1 MQKIDYVV
9 IGGGIAGTN
18 AAFKIRTLAP
28 EASIRIY
35 SDEPHPVYSRVTL
48 GKYVYGGQDDETI
61 ILKKQ
66 KLYEEKNIELV
77 YQEVEDLY
85 PEEHQLAVNG
95 ERIEYGKLLL
105 ATGGSPRPLPLEGL
119 DKEGVSYFQYLK
131 DAKYIQEKV
140 KESEHIVII
149 GGGFIGIEFV
159 DILHKMGKTCTL
171 IVRDQWYWQ
180 NMIAKEGGEILD
192 RYIKEYADIKYET
205 EVTEVH
211 GEDHIESVTLS
222 SGETIPC
229 DALFI
234 GIGLTLNTELA
245 NKAKTKVRRGIVT
258 DEFLETSVPG
268 VYAAGDVAEYYNP
281 VTERHECGGTWVNAS
296 MQGMVAGQNMVQ
308 SKSKAFE
315 LLPSFAPKIEV
326 PVSFI
331 GNTRICDQ
339 QEIKVYQE
347 GREYTQ
353 AHFEDGK
360 LVGAVLMYHS
370 AKTGTFME
378 LIKKQVAPE
387 EVAAALNCP

>member
-1 MQKIDYVV
+1 MEKIDYVI

-18 AAFKIRTLAP
+18 AAFKIRTLDP

-48 GKYVYGGQDDETI
+48 GKYVYGGQNDETI
-61 ILKKQ
+61 VLKKQ
-66 KLYEEKNIELV
+66 ELYKEKNIELV
-77 YQEVEDLY
+77 YDEVEDIFPDRHLI
-85 PEEHQLAVNG
+85 AVEG
-95 ERIEYGKLLL
+95 HTIKYKKLLL
-105 ATGGSPRPLPLEGL
+105 ATGGSPRPYPLDGCS
-119 DKEGVSYFQYLK
+119 KEGVSYFQYLK
-131 DAKYIQEKV
+131 DAKYIQEHAK
-140 KESEHIVII
+140 HADNIVII

-171 IVRDQWYWQ
+171 IVRDEWYWQ
-180 NMIAKEGGEILD
+180 NMIAREGGEILD
-192 RYIKEYADIKYET
+192 KYINEYASVQYQTTVDEI
-205 EVTEVH
+205 H
-211 GEDHIESVTLS
+211 GDTHIESVTLS

-245 NKAKTKVRRGIVT
+245 NKAELEVERGIKT
-258 DEFLETSVPG
+258 NEYLQTSNPDI
-268 VYAAGDVAEYYNP
+268 YAAGDVAQYFNP
-281 VTERHECGGTWVNAS
+281 VTGRHESGGTWVNAS
-296 MQGMVAGQNMVQ
+296 MQGMVVGQNMVEPE
-308 SKSKAFE
+308 SKAFQ

-331 GNTRICDQ
+331 GATRIHDG
-339 QEIKVYQE
+339 QEVKVYQE
-347 GREYTQ
+347 GQEYTQ

-387 EVAAALNCP
+387 EVEAALNCP

>member
-1 MQKIDYVV
+1 MEKIDYVV

-18 AAFKIRTLAP
+18 AAFKIRTLDP

-35 SDEPHPVYSRVTL
+35 SDEPFPVYSRVTL
-48 GKYVYGGQDDETI
+48 GKYVYGGQNDETI

-66 KLYEEKNIELV
+66 KLYEEKNIDLV
-77 YQEVEDLY
+77 YQEVEDIY
-85 PEEHQLAVNG
+85 PEDHQLSV
-95 ERIEYGKLLL
+95 EEKRIEYGKLLL
-105 ATGGSPRPLPLEGL
+105 ATGGSPRPLPLKGL
-119 DKEGVSYFQYLK
+119 DKKGVSYFQYLK
-131 DAKYIQEKV
+131 DAKYIQEKA
-140 KESEHIVII
+140 KEAEHIVII

-192 RYIKEYADIKYET
+192 KYIKEYADIRYET
-205 EVTEVH
+205 EVAEVH
-211 GEDHIESVTLS
+211 GDDQIESVTLS
-222 SGETIPC
+222 DGDTILC

-234 GIGLTLNTELA
+234 GIGLVLNTELA
-245 NKAKTKVRRGIVT
+245 NKAETQVRRGIVT
-258 DEFLETSVPG
+258 DEFLETSIPD
-268 VYAAGDVAEYYNP
+268 VYAAGDVAEYFNP
-281 VTERHECGGTWVNAS
+281 VTGRHECGGTWVNAS
-296 MQGMVAGQNMVQ
+296 MQGMIAGQNMVKP
-308 SKSKAFE
+308 KSKPFE

-331 GNTRICDQ
+331 GNTRIHDG

-347 GREYTQ
+347 GKEYTQ
-353 AHFEDGK
+353 AHFENGR

-387 EVAAALNCP
+387 EVEAALNCP

>member
-1 MQKIDYVV
+1 MEKIDYVV

-18 AAFKIRTLAP
+18 AAFKIRTLDP

-35 SDEPHPVYSRVTL
+35 SDEPFPVYSRVTL
-48 GKYVYGGQDDETI
+48 GKYVYGGQNDETI

-77 YQEVEDLY
+77 YDEVEDIFPDRHLV
-85 PEEHQLAVNG
+85 AVEG
-95 ERIEYGKLLL
+95 HTVEYGKLLL
-105 ATGGSPRPLPLEGL
+105 ATGGSPRPYPLDGCR
-119 DKEGVSYFQYLK
+119 KEGVSYFQYLK
-131 DAKYIQEKV
+131 DAKYIQEQIKNA
-140 KESEHIVII
+140 ENIIII

-171 IVRDQWYWQ
+171 IVRDDWYWQ

-192 RYIKEYADIKYET
+192 AYINEYASVKYQTTVDEI
-205 EVTEVH
+205 H
-211 GEDHIESVTLS
+211 GGEHIESVKLS
-222 SGETIPC
+222 NGEVLAC

-234 GIGLTLNTELA
+234 GIGLVLNTQLA
-245 NKAKTKVRRGIVT
+245 AKAGIDVKRGILT
-258 DEFLETSVPG
+258 DEFLETSTPD
-268 VYAAGDVAEYYNP
+268 VYAAGDIAEYYNP
-281 VTERHECGGTWVNAS
+281 ITGKHESGGTWVNAS
-296 MQGMVAGQNMVQ
+296 MQGMIAGQNMV
-308 SKSKAFE
+308 SPKSKAFE

-331 GNTRICDQ
+331 GNTRICDK

-347 GREYTQ
+347 GQEYTQ
-353 AHFEDGK
+353 AHFENGK

-370 AKTGTFME
+370 SKTGTFME

-387 EVAAALNCP
+387 EVEAALNCP